1 MVKRPLLSW
10 STWEASRPLT
20 VLSGS
25 LVYSESICYQGRLGN
40 ESDRFLAH
48 QNVGDGSSC
57 VRAWKFYLYQRDHPR
72 APKGAVCPGVSS
84 YRRVWNGLILG

>member
-25 LVYSESICYQGRLGN
+25 PVYSESICYQGRLGN

-48 QNVGDGSSC
+48 QNVGDGSSY
-57 VRAWKFYLYQRDHPR
+57 VP
-72 APKGAVCPGVSS
+72 SME
-84 YRRVWNGLILG
+84 ILSLSEGPSQGS